1 MTRHWKIGVLVGV
14 ILLAVLAVVVG
25 TGWYLSDVL
34 KEGGLVSDRED
45 PKLDLEVAAVG
56 DGSVTLIWTPETDE
70 HGDWRARG
78 LWGLEGESTYDQ
90 AGAIRKITGRSV
102 VREFLPMD
110 GDLKLGDRVR
120 LDSYAFPGDPQE
132 AHGLS
137 FEEVV
142 TPCGLGDCPAWLVGG
157 SSNVWVIFV
166 HGRRADRKEALRILP
181 AIAELGFTTLVITYR
196 NDPEAPASPGG
207 LNRYGQTEWEDLEG
221 AVSYASKNGADGGV
235 ILVGYS
241 MGGAIVASF
250 LHESTL
256 SDRVVAAILDA
267 PMLDFSATV
276 DLGGKEEGYPMPL
289 ISLAKLFTG
298 LRFDLDWRGLNY
310 LQHADELAVPI
321 LLFHGDTDDVVPV
334 ETSDRLAEVR
344 PDIVQY
350 VRNPG
355 VKHVRS
361 WNADP
366 AFYEKAVTR
375 FLREVIDRSG
385 S

>member
-14 ILLAVLAVVVG
+14 ILLAVLAVFVG

-34 KEGGLVSDRED
+34 KEGGLVPD
-45 PKLDLEVAAVG
+45 PEEAKLDLEVAVVG
-56 DGSVTLIWTPETDE
+56 DGSVTLIWTPETDQ

-90 AGAIRKITGRSV
+90 VGAIRKITGRSV

-142 TPCGLGDCPAWLVGG
+142 IDCALGGCPAWLVGG
-157 SSNVWVIFV
+157 SSDVWVIFV
-166 HGRRADRKEALRILP
+166 HGRRADRKESLRILP
-181 AIAELGFTTLVITYR
+181 AIAELGAPALIVTYR
-196 NDPEAPASPGG
+196 NDPEAPASPDG

-221 AVSYASKNGADGGV
+221 PVSYASANGADGV

-256 SDRVVAAILDA
+256 SDRVVAVILDA

-276 DLGGKEEGYPMPL
+276 DLGGKEEGYPKPF

-321 LLFHGDTDDVVPV
+321 LLFHGDADDLVPV
-334 ETSDRLAEVR
+334 ETSDRLADVR

-350 VRNPG
+350 VRNPD

-361 WNADP
+361 WNTDP
-366 AFYEKAVTR
+366 ASYEKVVKE